1 MESPKKSLASFIV
14 CSWTICLDSWIPR
27 LSLSRASLVCLSVTL
42 SPFRTLRC
50 NPTVAPPARTLE
62 PRGPRSDDADADHL
76 TLVVAYLFDDRAG
89 LVFSPAHHPALVVK
103 VLLLDRQV
111 GGAPDHVLV
120 GDLTALVEGRLDDV
134 PGIVDR
140 ALHRLARVVGSLA
153 EQTFDL
159 LRPSGSLSSL
169 TCRIL
174 CLARGVLRLLG
185 RLPRS
190 VGRSLRGLAGRI
202 RGALGDLTGRVSRP
216 FCSLTYL
223 FGGLA
228 GRIAD
233 ALGDLACGLTRILRR
248 LTRAL
253 ADFAGCLACALT
265 DFTCRLAGAF
275 SHFADGLARAL
286 ANVLYGFSRALDRLT
301 GSLADI
307 FHGLAGALDGFT
319 GAFANIFHGGACSFA
334 YVLHGGA
341 RAGANVFYSRAG
353 TLAHVFDCGAGTRAD
368 ILNGGSCTRSHVFD
382 RGTRAGANVLYSR
395 AGAFAD
401 VLNGGSCTRSDICH
415 GLIGT
420 FSDELSRSFSD
431 ILYGRVHTL
440 AHELTRAGA
449 NIFDRGAGSFADIFY
464 CRAHAF
470 GQLLDDLG
478 VAVYGRENP
487 VEDGGQV
494 VQPGFQER
502 LRFYPLYDQLDPAQ
516 VHVGPDGEL
525 DQVEH
530 LGVHRELRP
539 QVVEFEVDLI
549 DLDHGYVEQHVGDLA
564 VHHGVFL
571 IVLQRVVRVCLLR
584 HRPVAW
590 YVARVPVL
598 FVFLNRG
605 ARVVLTDR
613 DVVLNFLQARLVP
626 LLLLLRRGVRS
637 SLLVLLF
644 ALSLLLSLAFV
655 VRLLGV
661 VRLIRAVGC
670 HSLDLFVRHA
680 VCSLFALP
688 SCWLQ
693 ELIFHA
699 LLG

>member
-27 LSLSRASLVCLSVTL
+27 LSLSSASLVCLSVTL

-50 NPTVAPPARTLE
+50 NPTAAPVRTLK
-62 PRGPRSDDADADHL
+62 PCGHRSDDAGADHV
-76 TLVVAYLFDDRAG
+76 TLAVAYLFDDRAR
-89 LVFSPAHHPALVVK
+89 LVFGPAHHPALVVK

-111 GGAPDHVLV
+111 GGAADHVLV
-120 GDLTALVEGRLDDV
+120 DDLTALVEGRLDDV

-140 ALHRLARVVGSLA
+140 ALHRLARVVGSFA

-159 LRPSGSLSSL
+159 LRPSSSISSL
-169 TCRIL
+169 TCRVL

-233 ALGDLACGLTRILRR
+233 ALGGLACGLTRILRR

-275 SHFADGLARAL
+275 SHFADGLACAL
-286 ANVLYGFSRALDRLT
+286 ANVLYGFSRALDRFPGT
-301 GSLADI
+301 RPYVFNRRSCALADI
-307 FHGLAGALDGFT
+307 FHGLAGALDGFP
-319 GAFANIFHGGACSFA
+319 GAFANIFHGGARSFA
-334 YVLHGGA
+334 DVLHSGA
-341 RAGANVFYSRAG
+341 RTGANVFYSRAG
-353 TLAHVFDCGAGTRAD
+353 TLAHVFDCG
-368 ILNGGSCTRSHVFD
+368 
-382 RGTRAGANVLYSR
+382 

-420 FSDELSRSFSD
+420 FSDELSRSFAD
-431 ILYGRVHTL
+431 IL
-440 AHELTRAGA
+440 
-449 NIFDRGAGSFADIFY
+449 Y

-637 SLLVLLF
+637 SLL
-644 ALSLLLSLAFV
+644 LLLSLAFV

-670 HSLDLFVRHA
+670 HSLDPFVPRH
-680 VCSLFALP
+680 LL
-688 SCWLQ
+688 
-693 ELIFHA
+693 LIA
-699 LLG
+699 Y

>member
-27 LSLSRASLVCLSVTL
+27 LSLSSASLVCLSVTL

-50 NPTVAPPARTLE
+50 DPTVAPAGTLE

-111 GGAPDHVLV
+111 GGAADHVLV
-120 GDLTALVEGRLDDV
+120 DDLTALVEGRLDDV

-140 ALHRLARVVGSLA
+140 ALHRLARVVGSFA

-159 LRPSGSLSSL
+159 LRPSSSISSL
-169 TCRIL
+169 TCRVL

-233 ALGDLACGLTRILRR
+233 ALGGLACGLTRILRR

-275 SHFADGLARAL
+275 SHFADGLACAL
-286 ANVLYGFSRALDRLT
+286 ANVLYGLT
-301 GSLADI
+301 
-307 FHGLAGALDGFT
+307 GALDGFS
-319 GAFANIFHGGACSFA
+319 GAFANIFHGGARSFA
-334 YVLHGGA
+334 DVLHSGA
-341 RAGANVFYSRAG
+341 RTGANVFYSRAG

-368 ILNGGSCTRSHVFD
+368 ILNSGSCTRSHVFD
-382 RGTRAGANVLYSR
+382 GGTRSGANVLYRR

-431 ILYGRVHTL
+431 ILYSRAHTL
-440 AHELTRAGA
+440 AHELTRALA
-449 NIFDRGAGSFADIFY
+449 HVFDRGAGAFADVFY
-464 CRAHAF
+464 RRAHTF
-470 GQLLDDLG
+470 SQLLDDLG

-502 LRFYPLYDQLDPAQ
+502 LRFDALYDQLDPAQ
-516 VHVGPDGEL
+516 VYICPDGEL

-539 QVVEFEVDLI
+539 QVVEFEVDLV

-564 VHHGVFL
+564 VHHGVFFV
-571 IVLQRVVRVCLLR
+571 VLQRVVRVCLLR
-584 HRPVAW
+584 YRPVTR
-590 YVARVPVL
+590 YVARVSVF
-598 FVFLNRG
+598 FVFLYRG
-605 ARVVLTDR
+605 ARVVLADR
-613 DVVLNFLQARLVP
+613 DVVGDLLFRHVLLVSGI
-626 LLLLLRRGVRS
+626 LLRVR
-637 SLLVLLF
+637 L
-644 ALSLLLSLAFV
+644 LSLLLRVLLLRV
-655 VRLLGV
+655 LRLLSLR
-661 VRLIRAVGC
+661 RLVRAVGC
-670 HSLDLFVRHA
+670 HFTISLWVGI
-680 VCSLFALP
+680 
-688 SCWLQ
+688 SC
-693 ELIFHA
+693 
-699 LLG
+699 

>member
-27 LSLSRASLVCLSVTL
+27 LSLSSASLVCLSVTL

-50 NPTVAPPARTLE
+50 NPTAAPVRTLK
-62 PRGPRSDDADADHL
+62 PCGHRSDDACADHV
-76 TLVVAYLFDDRAG
+76 TLVVAYLFDDRAR

-103 VLLLDRQV
+103 ELLLDRQL
-111 GGAPDHVLV
+111 GGAADHVLV

-174 CLARGVLRLLG
+174 CLVHGVVRLLG

-190 VGRSLRGLAGRI
+190 VGRSLRGLT
-202 RGALGDLTGRVSRP
+202 GALAHFV
-216 FCSLTYL
+216 
-223 FGGLA
+223 
-228 GRIAD
+228 
-233 ALGDLACGLTRILRR
+233 
-248 LTRAL
+248 
-253 ADFAGCLACALT
+253 GCLACTLT

-275 SHFADGLARAL
+275 PHFTHSLPSAFSDLADGLACAT
-286 ANVLYGFSRALDRLT
+286 ANVLYGFSR
-301 GSLADI
+301 
-307 FHGLAGALDGFT
+307 ALDGFT

-382 RGTRAGANVLYSR
+382 RGTRAGANVLYR
-395 AGAFAD
+395 GAGAFAD

-420 FSDELSRSFSD
+420 FSDELSRSLSD
-431 ILYGRVHTL
+431 ILYGRAHTL

-449 NIFDRGAGSFADIFY
+449 NIFDRGAGAFADVFY

-494 VQPGFQER
+494 VQPGF
-502 LRFYPLYDQLDPAQ
+502 
-516 VHVGPDGEL
+516 
-525 DQVEH
+525 
-530 LGVHRELRP
+530 
-539 QVVEFEVDLI
+539 
-549 DLDHGYVEQHVGDLA
+549 
-564 VHHGVFL
+564 
-571 IVLQRVVRVCLLR
+571 
-584 HRPVAW
+584 
-590 YVARVPVL
+590 
-598 FVFLNRG
+598 
-605 ARVVLTDR
+605 
-613 DVVLNFLQARLVP
+613 
-626 LLLLLRRGVRS
+626 
-637 SLLVLLF
+637 
-644 ALSLLLSLAFV
+644 
-655 VRLLGV
+655 
-661 VRLIRAVGC
+661 
-670 HSLDLFVRHA
+670 
-680 VCSLFALP
+680 
-688 SCWLQ
+688 
-693 ELIFHA
+693 
-699 LLG
+699 

>member
-50 NPTVAPPARTLE
+50 NPTAAPVRTLK
-62 PRGPRSDDADADHL
+62 PCGHRSDDAGADHV
-76 TLVVAYLFDDRAG
+76 TLAVAYLFDDRAR
-89 LVFSPAHHPALVVK
+89 LVFGPAHHPALVVK
-103 VLLLDRQV
+103 ELLLDRQV
-111 GGAPDHVLV
+111 GGAADHVLV

-140 ALHRLARVVGSLA
+140 ALHRLARVVGSFA

-159 LRPSGSLSSL
+159 LRPSSSISSL
-169 TCRIL
+169 TCRVL

-228 GRIAD
+228 
-233 ALGDLACGLTRILRR
+233 
-248 LTRAL
+248 
-253 ADFAGCLACALT
+253 DFAGCLACALT

-301 GSLADI
+301 GSLTYVLY
-307 FHGLAGALDGFT
+307 GLTGALDGFP
-319 GAFANIFHGGACSFA
+319 GAFANTFHGGARSFA
-334 YVLHGGA
+334 DVLHSGA
-341 RAGANVFYSRAG
+341 RTGANVFYSRAG

-368 ILNGGSCTRSHVFD
+368 ILNSGSCTRSHVFD
-382 RGTRAGANVLYSR
+382 GGTRSGANVLYRR

-564 VHHGVFL
+564 VHHRVFL

-670 HSLDLFVRHA
+670 HSLDPFVPRH
-680 VCSLFALP
+680 LL
-688 SCWLQ
+688 
-693 ELIFHA
+693 LIA
-699 LLG
+699 Y

>member
-27 LSLSRASLVCLSVTL
+27 LSLSSASLVCLSVTL

-50 NPTVAPPARTLE
+50 NPTAAPVRTLK
-62 PRGPRSDDADADHL
+62 PCGHRSDDAGADHV
-76 TLVVAYLFDDRAG
+76 TLAVAYLFDDRAR
-89 LVFSPAHHPALVVK
+89 LVFGPAHHPALVVK

-111 GGAPDHVLV
+111 GGAADHVLV
-120 GDLTALVEGRLDDV
+120 DDLTALVEGRLDDV

-140 ALHRLARVVGSLA
+140 ALHRLARVVGSFA

-159 LRPSGSLSSL
+159 LRPSSSISSL
-169 TCRIL
+169 TCRVL

-233 ALGDLACGLTRILRR
+233 ALGGLACGLTRILRR

-275 SHFADGLARAL
+275 SHFADGLACAL

-301 GSLADI
+301 GSLTYVLY
-307 FHGLAGALDGFT
+307 GLTGALDGFP
-319 GAFANIFHGGACSFA
+319 GAFANIFHGGARSFA
-334 YVLHGGA
+334 DVLHSGA
-341 RAGANVFYSRAG
+341 RTGANVFYSRAG
-353 TLAHVFDCGAGTRAD
+353 TLAHVFDCG
-368 ILNGGSCTRSHVFD
+368 S
-382 RGTRAGANVLYSR
+382 GA
-395 AGAFAD
+395 
-401 VLNGGSCTRSDICH
+401 RSDICH

-449 NIFDRGAGSFADIFY
+449 NIFDRGAGPFADIFY

-494 VQPGFQER
+494 VQPGFQE
-502 LRFYPLYDQLDPAQ
+502 
-516 VHVGPDGEL
+516 
-525 DQVEH
+525 
-530 LGVHRELRP
+530 
-539 QVVEFEVDLI
+539 
-549 DLDHGYVEQHVGDLA
+549 
-564 VHHGVFL
+564 
-571 IVLQRVVRVCLLR
+571 
-584 HRPVAW
+584 
-590 YVARVPVL
+590 
-598 FVFLNRG
+598 
-605 ARVVLTDR
+605 
-613 DVVLNFLQARLVP
+613 
-626 LLLLLRRGVRS
+626 
-637 SLLVLLF
+637 
-644 ALSLLLSLAFV
+644 
-655 VRLLGV
+655 
-661 VRLIRAVGC
+661 
-670 HSLDLFVRHA
+670 
-680 VCSLFALP
+680 
-688 SCWLQ
+688 
-693 ELIFHA
+693 
-699 LLG
+699 

>member
-50 NPTVAPPARTLE
+50 NPTAAPVRTLK
-62 PRGPRSDDADADHL
+62 PCGHRSDDAGADHL

-103 VLLLDRQV
+103 VLLLDRQL

-134 PGIVDR
+134 PDIVDR

-159 LRPSGSLSSL
+159 LRPSGPIS
-169 TCRIL
+169 
-174 CLARGVLRLLG
+174 
-185 RLPRS
+185 
-190 VGRSLRGLAGRI
+190 GLAGRI
-202 RGALGDLTGRVSRP
+202 RGALGDLSCSLTSRVSRP
-216 FCSLTYL
+216 FCNLTHL

-228 GRIAD
+228 GGIAD
-233 ALGDLACGLTRILRR
+233 ALGGLACGLTRILRR
-248 LTRAL
+248 LTGAL
-253 ADFAGCLACALT
+253 AHFAGCLACTLT
-265 DFTCRLAGAF
+265 DFTRRLAGAF
-275 SHFADGLARAL
+275 PHFTHSLPSAFSDLADGLACAT

-334 YVLHGGA
+334 YVLHSGA

-637 SLLVLLF
+637 SLPVLLF

-661 VRLIRAVGC
+661 VRLIRAVRS

>member
-27 LSLSRASLVCLSVTL
+27 LSLSSASLVCLSVTL

-50 NPTVAPPARTLE
+50 NPTAAPVRTLK
-62 PRGPRSDDADADHL
+62 PCGPRSDDAGADHL
-76 TLVVAYLFDDRAG
+76 TLVVAYLFDDRAR

-159 LRPSGSLSSL
+159 LRPSGPISSL

-174 CLARGVLRLLG
+174 CLVHGVVRLLG

-202 RGALGDLTGRVSRP
+202 RGALGDLSCSLTSRVSRP
-216 FCSLTYL
+216 FCNLTHL

-228 GRIAD
+228 GGIAD
-233 ALGDLACGLTRILRR
+233 ALGGLACGLTRILRR
-248 LTRAL
+248 LTAAL
-253 ADFAGCLACALT
+253 AHFAGCLACTLT

-275 SHFADGLARAL
+275 PHFTHSLPSAFSDLADGLACAT
-286 ANVLYGFSRALDRLT
+286 ANVLYGFSR
-301 GSLADI
+301 
-307 FHGLAGALDGFT
+307 ALDGFT
-319 GAFANIFHGGACSFA
+319 GAFANIFHGLAGALDGFSGAFANIFHGGACSFA
-334 YVLHGGA
+334 D
-341 RAGANVFYSRAG
+341 
-353 TLAHVFDCGAGTRAD
+353 VFDCGAGTRAD

-401 VLNGGSCTRSDICH
+401 VLDGGSCTRSDICH

-431 ILYGRVHTL
+431 ILYGRAHTL
-440 AHELTRAGA
+440 AHELTRALA
-449 NIFDRGAGSFADIFY
+449 HVFDRGAGAFADVFY
-464 CRAHAF
+464 RRAHAF

-530 LGVHRELRP
+530 LGVH
-539 QVVEFEVDLI
+539 
-549 DLDHGYVEQHVGDLA
+549 
-564 VHHGVFL
+564 
-571 IVLQRVVRVCLLR
+571 
-584 HRPVAW
+584 
-590 YVARVPVL
+590 
-598 FVFLNRG
+598 
-605 ARVVLTDR
+605 
-613 DVVLNFLQARLVP
+613 
-626 LLLLLRRGVRS
+626 
-637 SLLVLLF
+637 
-644 ALSLLLSLAFV
+644 
-655 VRLLGV
+655 
-661 VRLIRAVGC
+661 
-670 HSLDLFVRHA
+670 
-680 VCSLFALP
+680 
-688 SCWLQ
+688 
-693 ELIFHA
+693 
-699 LLG
+699 

>member
-50 NPTVAPPARTLE
+50 NPTAAPVRTLK
-62 PRGPRSDDADADHL
+62 PCGHRSDDAGADHV
-76 TLVVAYLFDDRAG
+76 TLAVAYLFDDRAR

-103 VLLLDRQV
+103 ELLLDRQV
-111 GGAPDHVLV
+111 GGAADHVLV
-120 GDLTALVEGRLDDV
+120 DDLTALVEGRLDDV

-140 ALHRLARVVGSLA
+140 ALHRLARVVGSFA

-159 LRPSGSLSSL
+159 LRPSSSISSL
-169 TCRIL
+169 TCRVL
-174 CLARGVLRLLG
+174 CLARGVLRLLD

-223 FGGLA
+223 FGSLA

-233 ALGDLACGLTRILRR
+233 ALGGLACGLTRILRR

-275 SHFADGLARAL
+275 SHFADGLACAL
-286 ANVLYGFSRALDRLT
+286 ANVLYGFSRALDRFPGT
-301 GSLADI
+301 RPYVFNRRSCALADI
-307 FHGLAGALDGFT
+307 FHGLAGALDGFP
-319 GAFANIFHGGACSFA
+319 GAFANIFHGGARSFA
-334 YVLHGGA
+334 DVLHSGA
-341 RAGANVFYSRAG
+341 RTGANVFYSRAG
-353 TLAHVFDCGAGTRAD
+353 TLAHVFDCG
-368 ILNGGSCTRSHVFD
+368 
-382 RGTRAGANVLYSR
+382 

-449 NIFDRGAGSFADIFY
+449 NIFDRGAGPFADIFY

-637 SLLVLLF
+637 SLPVLLF

-670 HSLDLFVRHA
+670 HSLDPFVPRH
-680 VCSLFALP
+680 LL
-688 SCWLQ
+688 
-693 ELIFHA
+693 LIA
-699 LLG
+699 Y